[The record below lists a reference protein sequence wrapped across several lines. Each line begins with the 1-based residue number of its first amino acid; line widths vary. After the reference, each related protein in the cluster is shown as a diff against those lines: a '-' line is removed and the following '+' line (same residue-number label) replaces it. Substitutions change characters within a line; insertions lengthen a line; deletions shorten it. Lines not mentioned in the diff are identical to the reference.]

1 MEGYAKNSLTDEEA
15 AQYTVKNVLSGDDN
29 WQPEIITEACDAP
42 VPVISKSEQTIT
54 WDAVPYAICYVITKN
69 GSVEGFT
76 TATSCSYTD
85 GDEYLIQAVNEYGGL
100 SKAGKASEGTVGID
114 GVEAGQAVTV
124 TGIYSADGVKLNTYR
139 KGVNIVTG
147 KTADGKVV
155 SKTIVK

>member
-1 MEGYAKNSLTDEEA
+1 M
-15 AQYTVKNVLSGDDN
+15 
-29 WQPEIITEACDAP
+29 
-42 VPVISKSEQTIT
+42 
-54 WDAVPYAICYVITKN
+54 PYAICYVITKN

-114 GVEAGQAVTV
+114 GVEAGQAITV
-124 TGIYSADGVKLNTYR
+124 TGIYSADGVKLNHLPQGCQHRYR
-139 KGVNIVTG
+139 QDC
-147 KTADGKVV
+147 DGKVV